1 MGRISAR
8 LTRRSHH
15 RDDIDSSEKGIMIF
29 VRLLRALREA
39 DARKREQDWITSVIH
54 GPETA
59 FRSELVEV
67 LSRGTK

>member
-1 MGRISAR
+1 LHLGTVDAYVFTDATTSTVPRKA
-8 LTRRSHH
+8 T
-15 RDDIDSSEKGIMIF
+15 MIF

-39 DARKREQDWITSVIH
+39 DARRREQDWITSVIH